1 MSDQY
6 DSNGEEDYD
15 PKAHKKLLAGVSS
28 LHKGQFIKKTTRD
41 EPTLKR
47 DEFNLVKLVTD
58 DKPKKVA
65 KVDVNDLVNVLDKTS
80 KHLQLGKA
88 LKKTVDK
95 KKVLPVPL
103 QKPAADKLQRAINYE
118 KAKEKLERWDAVVA
132 KNRSSDHLVSFVCY
146 FFKDFFVSNES
157 LPHQNVGLIFN
168 VFFYSRF
175 HCIKKRMT

>member
-6 DSNGEEDYD
+6 DSNGEDYD

-47 DEFNLVKLVTD
+47 DEFNLVKPATD
-58 DKPKKVA
+58 DGPSKKAA
-65 KVDVNDLVNVLDKTS
+65 KVNVNDLVNVLDKTS

-103 QKPAADKLQRAINYE
+103 EKPAAEKLQRAINYE
-118 KAKEKLERWDAVVA
+118 KTKEKLERWDAVVA
-132 KNRSSDHLVSFVCY
+132 KNRSADHLVSFVCG
-146 FFKDFFVSNES
+146 FSATFP
-157 LPHQNVGLIFN
+157 LL
-168 VFFYSRF
+168 
-175 HCIKKRMT
+175 

>member
-6 DSNGEEDYD
+6 DSDGGDYD

-47 DEFNLVKLVTD
+47 NEFNLVKLATD
-58 DKPKKVA
+58 DEPKKVA

-88 LKKTVDK
+88 LKKTIDK

-103 QKPAADKLQRAINYE
+103 EKPAADKLQRAINYE

-132 KNRSSDHLVSFVCY
+132 KNRSADHLVSIVYYLWNTFSISSKCW
-146 FFKDFFVSNES
+146 SN
-157 LPHQNVGLIFN
+157 F
-168 VFFYSRF
+168 
-175 HCIKKRMT
+175 